1 MRLGRMLEPI
11 IYIVLCVLTGF
22 CGSHRRMGVLGTF
35 LLSLVLTPIVMLP
48 VLLITGPSRRMEWRR
63 RPEQL

>member
-1 MRLGRMLEPI
+1 MLETI
-11 IYIVLCVLTGF
+11 VYIVLCVLTGF